1 MIRKKR
7 RKGLWL
13 LALGCRGL
21 YICFVFGALDSRS
34 GLSWHS
40 YVCSYVHVCVY
51 SVGVGECKKELSV
64 FGAGWC
70 GLDVERERRR
80 RNSGCSQR
88 AVVCRARAGRLHH
101 PATHGMRVSPA
112 VRADEVCPVC
122 EQGAAEDGR
131 MVRCRSCRN
140 PYHQVCVMHNPYLM
154 HEEDFECGSE
164 NCPSPPPPSPCL
176 VWTCWPRVR
185 VPSVAA
191 SIPEARPYSAAPGVA
206 VLTQL
211 TARDGR
217 RLVRAG

>member
-1 MIRKKR
+1 
-7 RKGLWL
+7 
-13 LALGCRGL
+13 
-21 YICFVFGALDSRS
+21 
-34 GLSWHS
+34 
-40 YVCSYVHVCVY
+40 
-51 SVGVGECKKELSV
+51 VGVGECKKELSV

-164 NCPSPPPPSPCL
+164 NCPSPPAPLPMSCLDLLAACARAICGRFHSRGSALLGSSRRRRADATNGARRQAARTGGLAGLRATRLRTSPTRH
-176 VWTCWPRVR
+176 W
-185 VPSVAA
+185 A
-191 SIPEARPYSAAPGVA
+191 S
-206 VLTQL
+206 T
-211 TARDGR
+211 
-217 RLVRAG
+217 